1 MKKKAAITAVLLS
14 LSAVMATQAQ
24 TTTGLHLLHTYRIGG
39 DGGWDYLLADPG
51 TSNLYV
57 SHGTQVNIL
66 NKKTGDSVGV
76 ISNTAGVHGIAL
88 VPVLNKGY
96 TSDGK
101 AGECTVFNT
110 STHTVIGKVKV
121 GENPDA
127 IIYDDFSKKV
137 IVFNGRSLDAS
148 VIDPKTDKVIA
159 TVALGG
165 KPEAGVSDGKGNIYV
180 NIETKNQ
187 VVRFDASSFKVTGTF
202 NLEGGEEPTGLA
214 IDRASSRLFVGC
226 SNKTMLILDA
236 GTGKKIAALPIG
248 EESDGIA
255 FDSLSKLAYSSN
267 GDGTLTIVKEI
278 NPNKFTVL
286 ENVKTT
292 PGARTITLDPVS
304 HHLFIPVADFK
315 TATEKGKKSAKIP
328 GTFRVLE
335 YGI

>member
-14 LSAVMATQAQ
+14 LSAAMATQAQ
-24 TTTGLHLLHTYRIGG
+24 TTTGTHLLHTYRIGS
-39 DGGWDYLLADPG
+39 DGGWDYLLADPA
-51 TSNLYV
+51 SNNLYV
-57 SHGTQVNIL
+57 AHGTQVNIL

-76 ISNTAGVHGIAL
+76 ILNTPRVHGIAL

-96 TSDGK
+96 TSNGK
-101 AGECTVFNT
+101 SGECTVFNT
-110 STHTVIGKVKV
+110 LTHVITGRVKV

-187 VVRFDASSFKVTGTF
+187 VVRFDATTFKVTGTF

-214 IDRASSRLFVGC
+214 IDRTTSRLFVGC

-255 FDSLSKLAYSSN
+255 FDPALKLAYSSN
-267 GDGTLTIVKEI
+267 GDGTLTIVKES
-278 NPNKFTVL
+278 NANKFTVL
-286 ENVKTT
+286 ENIKTVS
-292 PGARTITLDPVS
+292 GARTITLDPVS
-304 HHLFIPVADFK
+304 HHIFMPVADFK
-315 TATEKGKKSAKIP
+315 PATEKGKRPTKIP